1 MNFSTRNISTNKRR
15 QAECGCN
22 DIGALTLTLI
32 FRRYADEHLLTE
44 IQDPRSD
51 DELDSSGILYM
62 SMNIFVPP
70 S

>member
-1 MNFSTRNISTNKRR
+1 MHV
-15 QAECGCN
+15 
-22 DIGALTLTLI
+22 DIGALTFTLI

-51 DELDSSGILYM
+51 DELDLSGILYM